1 MIDST
6 RKLLAVAGVTFTVD
20 GHDPRHLLAVPG
32 VESVTVDDGRA
43 TVTGAPEAAV
53 GVAAALLAQGVVP
66 RDDRTHYPSL
76 EDVFLRLTGRRLTEG
91 ASA

>member
-1 MIDST
+1 M
-6 RKLLAVAGVTFTVD
+6 
-20 GHDPRHLLAVPG
+20 
-32 VESVTVDDGRA
+32 ESVTVDDGRA